1 VPTAGKKGDAN
12 SDGNVDM
19 SDVVLIMQALANP
32 NKFGENG
39 TDEHHITRE
48 GMANGDVAGD
58 NDGLTSGDA
67 LEIQLFLLGIKPS
80 L

>member
-1 VPTAGKKGDAN
+1 
-12 SDGNVDM
+12 M
-19 SDVVLIMQALANP
+19 SDVVLIMQSLANP
-32 NKFGENG
+32 NRFGESG

-48 GMANGDVAGD
+48 GADNGDVAGG

-67 LEIQLFLLGIKPS
+67 LEIQLFLLGIKSS